1 MGIPLHGR
9 GTTRRCTI
17 FYKRSARRFLAWSML
32 QSSSGK
38 GSANNEFNGSFADTK
53 DLFEYLEILLGR
65 WVASLKVQVKNWP
78 YVDFAVSFG
87 GRKAAV
93 CAAFKTAPKMTE
105 YFAVAMKW

>member
-9 GTTRRCTI
+9 GTTKRCTI

-32 QSSSGK
+32 QSSSGN
-38 GSANNEFNGSFADTK
+38 GSANNEFNGSFADAK